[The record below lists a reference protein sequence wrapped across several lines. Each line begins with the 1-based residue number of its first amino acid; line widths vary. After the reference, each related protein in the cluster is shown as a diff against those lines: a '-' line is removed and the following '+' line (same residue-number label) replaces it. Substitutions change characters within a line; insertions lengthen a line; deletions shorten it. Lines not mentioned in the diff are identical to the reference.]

1 MSLKHSLTVD
11 DGRVRL
17 WSGGVDARASRR
29 MPGAVIPSILPTA
42 CQADAGDGPEGLM
55 DGAATSSGSAP
66 PGSVGLAADPL
77 TILRRWIMNGAPIP
91 TNAH

>member
-29 MPGAVIPSILPTA
+29 MAGALVPSILTA
-42 CQADAGDGPEGLM
+42 CQADVGDRPEGPEGPACNKQSM
-55 DGAATSSGSAP
+55 PSCSA
-66 PGSVGLAADPL
+66 GLAADQL
-77 TILRRWIMNGAPIP
+77 TILRQWIMDGAPSP

>member
-17 WSGGVDARASRR
+17 WSGGVDARASLRT
-29 MPGAVIPSILPTA
+29 PGALVPSIFRSA
-42 CQADAGDGPEGLM
+42 RQADAGDGREGLE
-55 DGAATSSGSAP
+55 GGVAASAGSAP
-66 PGSVGLAADPL
+66 PGSAGPAADPL
-77 TILRRWIMNGAPIP
+77 AVLRRWIMDGARIP